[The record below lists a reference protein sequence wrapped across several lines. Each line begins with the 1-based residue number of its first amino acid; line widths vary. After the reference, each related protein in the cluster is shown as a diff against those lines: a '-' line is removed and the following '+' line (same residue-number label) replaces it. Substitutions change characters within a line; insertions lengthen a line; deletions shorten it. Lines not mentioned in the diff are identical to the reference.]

1 MQVLLLFIIMASIA
15 VSKEELKEE
24 LKEECMRREGILGRV
39 LKTWEKEILEA
50 QIYHERMKAV
60 PKEERA
66 NIDGFSKMLTSAY
79 NKFAALKRRPDFND
93 DILMPKKA
101 AKTMAE
107 RQQQV
112 NLLR

>member
-24 LKEECMRREGILGRV
+24 CLRREGILGRV
-39 LKTWEKEILEA
+39 LKTWEKEVLEA
-50 QIYHERMKAV
+50 HIYHERMKAV

-66 NIDGFSKMLTSAY
+66 KIDGFSKMLTSAK
-79 NKFAALKRRPDFND
+79 NKFAALKRRPDFEE
-93 DILMPKKA
+93 DILMPRKA

-107 RQQQV
+107 RQQKV
-112 NLLR
+112 NILR

>member
-1 MQVLLLFIIMASIA
+1 MQVLLLLIIMASIV
-15 VSKEELKEE
+15 VSKEELT
-24 LKEECMRREGILGRV
+24 EECLKREEILGRV

-50 QIYHERMKAV
+50 QIYHERIKDV

-79 NKFAALKRRPDFND
+79 NKFAALKRRPDFED
-93 DILMPKKA
+93 DILMPRKA

-107 RQQQV
+107 RQQKV
-112 NLLR
+112 IN

>member
-1 MQVLLLFIIMASIA
+1 MQVLLLLIIMARI
-15 VSKEELKEE
+15 VISKEELKEE
-24 LKEECMRREGILGRV
+24 LKEECLRREGILGRV

-50 QIYHERMKAV
+50 HVYHERMKAV

-79 NKFAALKRRPDFND
+79 NKFAALKRRPDFEDN
-93 DILMPKKA
+93 ILMPRKA

-107 RQQQV
+107 RQQKV
-112 NLLR
+112 NILR

>member
-15 VSKEELKEE
+15 VSKEE

-50 QIYHERMKAV
+50 HIYHERMKAV

-66 NIDGFSKMLTSAY
+66 NIDGFSKMLTSAK
-79 NKFAALKRRPDFND
+79 NKFAALKRRPDFTD
-93 DILMPKKA
+93 DILMPRKA

-107 RQQQV
+107 RQQKV
-112 NLLR
+112 IILR